1 MLNLLSEKSNNL
13 IKSITLGLSILVI
26 YVLAYMLDLQDSMQG
41 IMVLLIISAALFGGY
56 NLCQKEFDFETI
68 VPYVLFLGF
77 VMRIGYMLYTP
88 CTLRVHDLKAISID
102 SDGNAAYILNI
113 LEGHLPETNG
123 GQFYHP
129 PLYYVL
135 SAIVIFVLKPILNL
149 TNETDL
155 INCARIV
162 SCFFS
167 CTTLYCVQSLCTEL
181 KIKKLIPLSL
191 VAFLPNFYFMGGRV
205 NNDAMAVF
213 FVTMILLYSIRW
225 YKDQSVKNTVILALS
240 FGLGM
245 MSKIS
250 VALFAIPTGFLMIYV
265 LVKSIKR
272 HDLIKI
278 FKSLCLFAFVSI
290 PLGLAYPVRN
300 MILFNQQFNYVFDV
314 GDAKFAS
321 QYYPFAQRFLTFPIG
336 KMFNP
341 VYNDVRSDYNIWM
354 YLLKGGL
361 FGEFRFHIADAIP
374 AIMLFIFALISIY
387 MIVSAVSSLIE
398 KDNSIIYLVLS
409 AVVIMAS
416 YIAFNIKYP
425 YGCTM
430 DFRYIAPVFI
440 INALLFG
447 RFLEGNKTKKCGK
460 ALYRISGVMILSF
473 SLLSIY
479 MFCTI

>member
-1 MLNLLSEKSNNL
+1 MLNLLSEKRNDL
-13 IKSITLGLSILVI
+13 IKVIALGISILVI
-26 YVLAYMLDLQDSMQG
+26 YVLVYMLDLQSGVQG
-41 IMVLLIISAALFGGY
+41 IMVLLIIAAALMGGY
-56 NLCQKEFDFETI
+56 NLCQKEFDVETI
-68 VPYVLFLGF
+68 VGYVLFIGF

-88 CTLRVHDLKAISID
+88 CTLRYHDLKAISID

-113 LEGHLPETNG
+113 LEGHLPMSNK

-129 PLYYVL
+129 PLYYIL
-135 SAIVIFVLKPILNL
+135 SGIVVCVLKPILHL
-149 TNETDL
+149 TNETDI

-162 SCFFS
+162 SCLFS
-167 CTTLYCVQSLCTEL
+167 CATLYCVKSLCSEL

-213 FVTMILLYSIRW
+213 FMTMILLYSIRW
-225 YKDQSVKNTVILALS
+225 YKDQSIKNTVILALS

-245 MSKIS
+245 MSKMS
-250 VALFAIPTGFLMIYV
+250 VAVFAIPTALLMIYV
-265 LVKSIKR
+265 LAKSIKT
-272 HDLIKI
+272 HTLIKT
-278 FKSLCLFAFVSI
+278 FKSLCLFATVSI
-290 PLGLAYPVRN
+290 PLGLAYPIRN
-300 MILFNQQFNYVFDV
+300 MILFNQPFNYVFDV
-314 GDAKFAS
+314 CDARFAS
-321 QYYPFAQRFLTFPIG
+321 QNYSYIQRFLTFPIT

-341 VYNDVRSDYNIWM
+341 VYNDVYTDYNIWM

-374 AIMLFIFALISIY
+374 AIMLFIFALISIF
-387 MIVSAVSSLIE
+387 MIVSAVCSLTE
-398 KDNSIIYLVLS
+398 KDNSLIYLVLS
-409 AVVIMAS
+409 AVVFMTS

-430 DFRYIAPVFI
+430 DFRYIAPVFV

-447 RFLEGNKTKKCGK
+447 RFLEENKTKKCGK
-460 ALYRISGVMILSF
+460 SLYRISSVMILSF

-479 MFCTI
+479 MFCVI